1 MLQKKCAHNFHLGR
15 GTVPVTRSLRWMDQE
30 PGARMEVTHMQ
41 LKSSSAHSLFTPYH
55 LFWHSPSL
63 SFFFFLL
70 MKKQFRKFFKQ
81 KKKKQLFSKTKVG
94 EVILKCPFESIISYA
109 LLLLALLSF
118 VPQLPTGQK
127 SRNKLSSPSFSGLI
141 RKAF

>member
-63 SFFFFLL
+63 SFFFFFANENIVQEIL
-70 MKKQFRKFFKQ
+70 QVE
-81 KKKKQLFSKTKVG
+81 KKKTIVF
-94 EVILKCPFESIISYA
+94 
-109 LLLLALLSF
+109 
-118 VPQLPTGQK
+118 
-127 SRNKLSSPSFSGLI
+127 
-141 RKAF
+141 